1 MGMRYMS
8 FRENITRRFLKL
20 TKEGPQNKLDEIV
33 LRVLE
38 GLEAVYEKGVT
49 RRYNAYASGAKKRT
63 EFEAVVISLGNITV
77 GGTGKTPM
85 AVYLA
90 KEIRQMGYTVA
101 VLSRGYR
108 SESEHGCAVVSD
120 GHAVLLSPAQAGDE
134 AVLLARSLPGIPV
147 ISGKKRSVTGQ
158 RAMDEFRPDVLLLDD
173 AFQHWQIKRDLDIV
187 LINACDPVGNGHL
200 LPRGTLREPLDGL
213 ERADLFV
220 VTKADRADRDEVEKI
235 YSLLRYYNE
244 SAPIAEAN
252 HQAKWC
258 VPFVD
263 WQAGHTDGAASLDED
278 TAVVALS
285 ALGNPES
292 FEETL
297 RDLGF
302 DIVHAV
308 RFDDH
313 HSYTEEDLREAA
325 AFAAAKH
332 AVIVT
337 TEKDA
342 VKFPADTIK
351 NEEIP
356 VFVMGIEIEM
366 TAGEEEVKRV
376 LKRVLG
382 G

>member
-1 MGMRYMS
+1 
-8 FRENITRRFLKL
+8 
-20 TKEGPQNKLDEIV
+20 
-33 LRVLE
+33 
-38 GLEAVYEKGVT
+38 
-49 RRYNAYASGAKKRT
+49 
-63 EFEAVVISLGNITV
+63 
-77 GGTGKTPM
+77 
-85 AVYLA
+85 
-90 KEIRQMGYTVA
+90 
-101 VLSRGYR
+101 
-108 SESEHGCAVVSD
+108 
-120 GHAVLLSPAQAGDE
+120 
-134 AVLLARSLPGIPV
+134 
-147 ISGKKRSVTGQ
+147 
-158 RAMDEFRPDVLLLDD
+158 MDEFRPDVLLLDD

-297 RDLGF
+297 SL
-302 DIVHAV
+302 IH
-308 RFDDH
+308 
-313 HSYTEEDLREAA
+313 
-325 AFAAAKH
+325 
-332 AVIVT
+332 I
-337 TEKDA
+337 
-342 VKFPADTIK
+342 
-351 NEEIP
+351 
-356 VFVMGIEIEM
+356 
-366 TAGEEEVKRV
+366 
-376 LKRVLG
+376 
-382 G
+382 